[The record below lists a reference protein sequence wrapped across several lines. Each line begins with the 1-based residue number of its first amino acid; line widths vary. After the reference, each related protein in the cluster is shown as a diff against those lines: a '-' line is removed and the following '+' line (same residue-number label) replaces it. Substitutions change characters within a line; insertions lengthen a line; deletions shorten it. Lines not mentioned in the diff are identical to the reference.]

1 VTDGGLLRRIVG
13 ALDRANIP
21 HMLTGSFASSAH
33 GHLRATRDI
42 DFVIEADADRL
53 RAFVRALPSAE
64 YYVDEEAALQAL
76 RDAGQ
81 FNVIDLATG
90 WKVDLIMRKSR
101 PFSIEEFARRQAAD
115 VEGTRL
121 AVASVEDVIIAKL
134 EWARLGESA
143 RQLEDV
149 VALLRLR
156 RKEIDWAYVDRW
168 ANALGLAGEWADV
181 RQRAESPG

>member
-1 VTDGGLLRRIVG
+1 VTGSTLLRRIVER
-13 ALDRANIP
+13 LDRAGIP

-53 RAFVRALPSAE
+53 RAFARSLPAEE

-76 RDAGQ
+76 HDAGQ
-81 FNVIDLATG
+81 FNVIDLGTG
-90 WKVDLIMRKSR
+90 WKVDLIIRKPR
-101 PFSIEEFARRQAAD
+101 PFSIEEFARRQPTN

-121 AVASVEDVIIAKL
+121 SVASVEDVIIAKL

-156 RKEIDWAYVDRW
+156 GKAIDQAYIDRW
-168 ANALGLAGEWADV
+168 TKALGLGEQWTEV
-181 RQRAESPG
+181 CRRAETPS

>member
-1 VTDGGLLRRIVG
+1 MAGGDVLGRIVG
-13 ALDRANIP
+13 ALDRAGIP

-42 DFVIEADADRL
+42 DFVIEADTDRL
-53 RAFVRALPSAE
+53 RTFARSLPPEE

-81 FNVIDLATG
+81 FNVIDLGTG
-90 WKVDLIMRKSR
+90 WKVDLIIRKPR
-101 PFSIEEFARRQAAD
+101 PFSIEEFARRQPTD

-121 AVASVEDVIIAKL
+121 FVASVEDVIIAKL

-156 RKEIDWAYVDRW
+156 GRAIDEAYIDGW
-168 ANALGLAGEWADV
+168 TKALGLGDQWTEACRWA
-181 RQRAESPG
+181 QAPS